1 MKTGL
6 ELLRECTD
14 AKLRLLI
21 IKNTFKG
28 DSTNVRSALSRQ
40 FPGFSEYISYSFTW
54 SSTSE
59 GDDFWRNL
67 HRHSA
72 VREEGCI

>member
-14 AKLRLLI
+14 SKLRLLI

-28 DSTNVRSALSRQ
+28 DSTNVRSALGRQ

-72 VREEGCI
+72 ETEEGCI